1 MCAQPHTTLCNPLG
15 SSVHG
20 IFLTGILEWVAIS
33 IAGDLPDP
41 GIKLTSPVSPA
52 LAGGWTEPA
61 GAYNKC
67 KQSDYKAERGEY
79 FEEGHI
85 FGKIREGS

>member
-1 MCAQPHTTLCNPLG
+1 MDCTSQG
-15 SSVHG
+15 SSVHEV
-20 IFLTGILEWVAIS
+20 FKVRILEWVAIS
-33 IAGDLPDP
+33 SSRDLPDP